1 MPDPKD
7 STMTKPSINEIA
19 AFTGK
24 KANRT
29 IWKEDTSLGSQL
41 CVEALLLDGAGK
53 TRLAWARVMEQKAI
67 CLPHS

>member
-1 MPDPKD
+1 
-7 STMTKPSINEIA
+7 MTKPSINEIA

-41 CVEALLLDGAGK
+41 CVEPLLLDGDGK
-53 TRLAWARVMEQKAI
+53 TRLA
-67 CLPHS
+67 